1 MAVRYLTESYQWFQ
15 LRCSRP
21 PPRTTWLRRVG
32 VGAGVEYR
40 PPSARRSPWFKRRP
54 IRTPSD
60 STAEA
65 EQREFVLRVCEVL
78 LTSLILELLAS
89 FRRRTGMRHP

>member
-1 MAVRYLTESYQWFQ
+1 VSA
-15 LRCSRP
+15 RP
-21 PPRTTWLRRVG
+21 SSV
-32 VGAGVEYR
+32 A
-40 PPSARRSPWFKRRP
+40 PPSACRSPWFKRRP

-78 LTSLILELLAS
+78 LTSLILEFLAS
-89 FRRRTGMRHP
+89 FRRRTGMRHPSRFPAKDEPNA